1 LNKPIENQSPDGSIC
16 GSSQPGTNVLFDV
29 ELPVTVSFGRAER
42 RLIDVAALTRGDLIE
57 LDRTVEDPVELL
69 INNHVIARG
78 DIVII
83 EGHYGFVITE
93 IVSLEER
100 LRQSQEILAS

>member
-1 LNKPIENQSPDGSIC
+1 M
-16 GSSQPGTNVLFDV
+16 
-29 ELPVTVSFGRAER
+29 SFGHAER

-100 LRQSQEILAS
+100 LRQSQEILAN

>member
-1 LNKPIENQSPDGSIC
+1 LNQVVENQSPDESIHC
-16 GSSQPGTNVLFDV
+16 SSQPGTNVLFDV
-29 ELPVTVSFGRAER
+29 ELPITVSFGRAER
-42 RLIDVAALTRGDLIE
+42 RLIEAAALTRGTLIE

-78 DIVII
+78 DIVVI

-93 IVSLEER
+93 LVSLEVR
-100 LRQSQEILAS
+100 LQQSQEILRS